1 MKYALPVHEFSFN
14 KIKNGTRKVGVHLF
28 DKKSQQI
35 KLHDI
40 LEMNNTSNNEK
51 LECEVLGIAIFDN
64 FNDLVD
70 ALSPQALGYNNK
82 KEVLLRLNRIFSL
95 DAQKACNVVGFFLKK
110 LDVNVNFNLRPELER

>member
-28 DKKSQQI
+28 DNKSQQI

-64 FNDLVD
+64 FT
-70 ALSPQALGYNNK
+70 
-82 KEVLLRLNRIFSL
+82 
-95 DAQKACNVVGFFLKK
+95 
-110 LDVNVNFNLRPELER
+110 